1 MDKKILAKVSIGRYD
16 VEDGDSG
23 RFYIELDFANGEDP
37 IIVTEEDPKAEL
49 EYPNDTLIDPWLSD
63 VCYDVLLK
71 SGLAT
76 EQAAKHCDPNGN
88 GGFVARVF
96 RIKGDGEFTIYDD
109 YTYTED

>member
-1 MDKKILAKVSIGRYD
+1 MKKILAKVTIGRYD
-16 VEDGDSG
+16 VKDGDSG
-23 RFYIELDFANGEDP
+23 RFSIEIDFLDGEEP
-37 IIVTEEDPKAEL
+37 IIVTEEDPTASL
-49 EYPNDTLIDPWLSD
+49 DDPNDTLIDPWLSD

-76 EQAAKHCDPNGN
+76 ERTAKHCDPNDN

-96 RIKGDGEFTIYDD
+96 RIKGEGGFSVYDD